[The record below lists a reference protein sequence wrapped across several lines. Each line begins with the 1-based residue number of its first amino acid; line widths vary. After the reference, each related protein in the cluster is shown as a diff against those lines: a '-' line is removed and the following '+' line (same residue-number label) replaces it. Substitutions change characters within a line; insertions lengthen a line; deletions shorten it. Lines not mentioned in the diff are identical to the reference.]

1 MGILFILDTLY
12 RDALNCGLDTNIS
25 PVSYRQEIFSL
36 IMKPIFFLSNVVI
49 QKVTHLDPPRFEATM
64 ALCRCAPMLALPS
77 ECVW

>member
-36 IMKPIFFLSNVVI
+36 IMKPIFFL
-49 QKVTHLDPPRFEATM
+49 ATS
-64 ALCRCAPMLALPS
+64 LFKKSCI
-77 ECVW
+77 